1 MEKFPYPIV
10 PVRNKFRRLSTY
22 LGLKN
27 MKSNHLH
34 LSITPKKFPFI
45 DIFWFSLCLPKVYVH
60 VLGMSRTKKK
70 ERLLK
75 NPIAQTSTIT
85 QTFYIANAE
94 EKHNLDSVSY
104 IYIYAMCILQCIHCG
119 SLMKLLTKS
128 LTYKFKLAQ
137 FTEN

>member
-34 LSITPKKFPFI
+34 LSITTPKKFPFI

-104 IYIYAMCILQCIHCG
+104 IYMQCAYCNAYTAG
-119 SLMKLLTKS
+119 P
-128 LTYKFKLAQ
+128 
-137 FTEN
+137 